1 MRFQTPLIEARL
13 IRRYKRF
20 LADMELADG
29 RVVTAHCP
37 NPGAMQGLAT
47 PGLACWLEPND
58 DPRRK
63 LGHGWRLVRV
73 GHGMVI
79 VDTALANRIVGEA
92 LRAGRVPGLSG
103 PVQAEVRLGAKSR
116 MDFRVG
122 DTFVEVKSVTL
133 ARDGWAEFPD
143 SVTTR
148 GARHLQDLT
157 ALADRGGQA
166 VAFYLVARDDQTRLR
181 IAADID
187 PAYAR
192 AFDAARAAGV
202 RVLAAATRIDPTGIT
217 LADPVLVDPRPQSPP
232 GSGQGGKS

>member
-37 NPGAMQGLAT
+37 NPGAMQGLAA
-47 PGLACWLEPND
+47 PGAACWLEPND

-63 LGHGWRLVRV
+63 LGHGWRLVRADTA
-73 GHGMVI
+73 MVI

-92 LRAGRVPGLSG
+92 LRAGRVPGLTG

-122 DTFVEVKSVTL
+122 DTFELNGTPVTVSGTRNILPNKTL
-133 ARDGWAEFPD
+133 ALFPGTAKMTIHPAIEPGERTLDQLGELMAE
-143 SVTTR
+143 
-148 GARHLQDLT
+148 
-157 ALADRGGQA
+157 
-166 VAFYLVARDDQTRLR
+166 
-181 IAADID
+181 
-187 PAYAR
+187 
-192 AFDAARAAGV
+192 ARAAIESA
-202 RVLAAATRIDPTGIT
+202 L
-217 LADPVLVDPRPQSPP
+217 PP
-232 GSGQGGKS
+232 ELR